1 MTSLSIFPFSQGFT
15 RIVHDAYLRDRWL
28 KYMEGYDECHRLMAQ
43 GAYPRSLTR
52 SVAKKWGQLDTKQLS
67 PTCMAARRLGLG
79 DQHA

>member
-28 KYMEGYDECHRLMAQ
+28 EYMEGYDECQRLMVQ
-43 GAYPRSLTR
+43 GKRIRLTR